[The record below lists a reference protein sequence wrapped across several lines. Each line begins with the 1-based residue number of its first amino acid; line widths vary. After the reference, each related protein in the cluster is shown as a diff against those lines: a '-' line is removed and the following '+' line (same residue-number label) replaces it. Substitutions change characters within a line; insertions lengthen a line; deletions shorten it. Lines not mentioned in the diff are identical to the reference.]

1 MGVMPQKHAL
11 TFTRADRLRKA
22 REVAGLTQAQMAD
35 ALGVDKKTI
44 GRWETTG
51 DVRALFL
58 REWADLTDVDLDWL
72 VGDEGLRGSI
82 RPATSG

>member
-1 MGVMPQKHAL
+1 
-11 TFTRADRLRKA
+11 
-22 REVAGLTQAQMAD
+22 MAD